1 MSKADRGVQFDQI
14 TIGIHKMPVQRFHIE
29 NESDTIEMNAV
40 TVIGSLLMCMMNRL
54 RHGGKLVIGQNLAQL
69 LVDFLLDLDVVLAV
83 IAA

>member
-1 MSKADRGVQFDQI
+1 VQFDQI
-14 TIGIHKMPVQRFHIE
+14 TIGIQNMSVQRFNFE
-29 NESDTIEMNAV
+29 NESDTIEMNRI
-40 TVIGSLLMCMMNRL
+40 TVIGSLLMYMMNRL